1 MVLNSTSVIGVIGA
15 GTMGRGIAQVA
26 ASKGHKVLVYENS
39 AQVVQISK
47 SAINESYD
55 KLISKNKISKAH
67 AEKIISNIVYVDDLK
82 HFQECSLIIEAI
94 IEDLNVKKEV
104 FKNLESIVSS
114 DCVLASNTSS
124 LSIASISSACIE
136 KSRVIGIHFFNPA
149 PLMALVEVI
158 PCLVTSSNVIDSVT
172 SLISSWGKT
181 VAIAK
186 DTPGFIVNRIARPYY
201 GESIRIL
208 EEGIAT
214 KEQIDSAMKTIG
226 GFKMGP
232 FELMDFIGNDINLK
246 VTETIFESFFFDPK
260 YKPSFTQKR
269 MVEAGLLGKKTGSG
283 YYDYSVAKND
293 VNLTDVSKED
303 KALYES
309 IFNRVISMLINEA
322 VDALYLKIA
331 SAKDIDNAMKLG
343 VNYPKGLLEWCDAIG
358 SDKVLSTLDSL
369 YDEYREDR
377 YRASVLLRRNVKSS
391 VKFYE

>member
-1 MVLNSTSVIGVIGA
+1 
-15 GTMGRGIAQVA
+15 
-26 ASKGHKVLVYENS
+26 
-39 AQVVQISK
+39 
-47 SAINESYD
+47 
-55 KLISKNKISKAH
+55 
-67 AEKIISNIVYVDDLK
+67 
-82 HFQECSLIIEAI
+82 
-94 IEDLNVKKEV
+94 
-104 FKNLESIVSS
+104 
-114 DCVLASNTSS
+114 
-124 LSIASISSACIE
+124 
-136 KSRVIGIHFFNPA
+136 
-149 PLMALVEVI
+149 
-158 PCLVTSSNVIDSVT
+158 
-172 SLISSWGKT
+172 
-181 VAIAK
+181 
-186 DTPGFIVNRIARPYY
+186 
-201 GESIRIL
+201 
-208 EEGIAT
+208 
-214 KEQIDSAMKTIG
+214 
-226 GFKMGP
+226 MGP